1 MIYIML
7 LRRRIMVVK
16 LGRPLQL
23 NDKQLTILSQISA
36 ADIERAKIVWKSSVS
51 NKFKSLLDA
60 QVLQDMNDTTDNNN
74 RTSSK

>member
-1 MIYIML
+1 
-7 LRRRIMVVK
+7 MVVK

-74 RTSSK
+74 RASSK